1 MNPNGQPCGWE
12 LWKRKKNTRKFPAA
26 INQIVGPIARE
37 IF

>member
-1 MNPNGQPCGWE
+1 MGALE
-12 LWKRKKNTRKFPAA
+12 EEKNTRKFPAA